1 MSNEEWIEIGTIVA
15 PHALDG
21 EVRVYPN
28 TDFPER
34 FLEPGRRW
42 LQQGDR
48 EPEPVELLGGRYIP
62 GKGLYVVELAGIEYR
77 DQAEALR
84 DAKLLVPDS
93 DRPLLKE
100 DEYHVRDLLKLEVFN
115 QLTGEAIGVVV
126 DIIPAGNDLLE
137 VQWHKQ
143 PEPAISSG
151 SATRTTQKISQ
162 SDKSNA
168 PIPNRKSKIKK
179 KRQKPGKPVTVLI
192 PFVKEI
198 VPVVDLDNRRMEI
211 APPPGLL

>member
-1 MSNEEWIEIGTIVA
+1 MSNEEWIEIGTVVA

-21 EVRVYPN
+21 AVRVYPN

-34 FLEPGRRW
+34 FLEPGKRW

-62 GKGLYVVELAGIEYR
+62 GKGLYVVKLAGIEYR

-84 DAKLLVPDS
+84 DAKLLVPES
-93 DRPLLKE
+93 DRPTLEE

-137 VQWHKQ
+137 VQLHKQ
-143 PEPAISSG
+143 PELPSE
-151 SATRTTQKISQ
+151 
-162 SDKSNA
+162 KSNA
-168 PIPNRKSKIKK
+168 PIPNRKSKIRK
-179 KRQKPGKPVTVLI
+179 KRPKPGKPVTVLI

-198 VPVVDLDNRRMEI
+198 VPVVDLKNRRMEI

>member
-15 PHALDG
+15 PHALGG

-34 FLEPGRRW
+34 FLEPGKRW

-48 EPEPVELLGGRYIP
+48 LPEPVELLGGRYIP

-84 DAKLLVPDS
+84 DAKLLVPES
-93 DRPLLKE
+93 DRPLLEE

-126 DIIPAGNDLLE
+126 DIIPAGNDILE
-137 VQWHKQ
+137 VQLHKQ
-143 PEPAISSG
+143 PEP
-151 SATRTTQKISQ
+151 Q
-162 SDKSNA
+162 SDNSNA

-179 KRQKPGKPVTVLI
+179 KQQKPVKPEKPITVLI

-198 VPVVDLDNRRMEI
+198 VPVVDLENRRMEI

>member
-1 MSNEEWIEIGTIVA
+1 MSNDEWIEIGTIVA
-15 PHALDG
+15 PHALGG
-21 EVRVYPN
+21 EVRVSPN

-48 EPEPVELLGGRYIP
+48 EPEPVEVLRGRYIP
-62 GKGLYVVELAGIEYR
+62 GKSLYVVELAGIEDR

-84 DAKLLVPDS
+84 DARLLVPDS
-93 DRPLLKE
+93 DRPTLEE
-100 DEYHVRDLLKLEVFN
+100 DEYHVRDLMKLEVFN

-126 DIIPAGNDLLE
+126 DIIPAGNDILE
-137 VQWHKQ
+137 VQLHKQ
-143 PEPAISSG
+143 PEP
-151 SATRTTQKISQ
+151 Q
-162 SDKSNA
+162 SENSNT

-179 KRQKPGKPVTVLI
+179 KQQKPAKPVTVLI

-198 VPVVDLDNRRMEI
+198 VPVVDLGNRRMEI

>member
-34 FLEPGRRW
+34 FLEPGKRW

-84 DAKLLVPDS
+84 DAKLLVPES
-93 DRPLLKE
+93 DRPTLEE

-137 VQWHKQ
+137 VQLHKQ
-143 PEPAISSG
+143 PEPQSS
-151 SATRTTQKISQ
+151 
-162 SDKSNA
+162 KSNT

-179 KRQKPGKPVTVLI
+179 KQQKSGKPVTVLI

-198 VPVVDLDNRRMEI
+198 VPVVDLENRRMEI

>member
-42 LQQGDR
+42 LQRPGDR

-93 DRPLLKE
+93 DRPLLEE

-137 VQWHKQ
+137 VQLHKQ
-143 PEPAISSG
+143 PEP
-151 SATRTTQKISQ
+151 Q
-162 SDKSNA
+162 SEKSNA

-198 VPVVDLDNRRMEI
+198 VPVVDLENRRMEI